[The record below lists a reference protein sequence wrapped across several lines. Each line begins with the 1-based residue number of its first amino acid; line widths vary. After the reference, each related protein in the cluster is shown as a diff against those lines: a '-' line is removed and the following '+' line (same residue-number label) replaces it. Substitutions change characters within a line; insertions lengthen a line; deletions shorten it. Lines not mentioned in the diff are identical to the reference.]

1 MADLSNAELRVAFE
15 GLSIIGTVFASLSA
29 LFGVY
34 RAADHIC
41 GVLMGVVGVYVVL
54 FVLALWSTYM
64 NKSTALVRLRM
75 ITISL

>member
-29 LFGVY
+29 LFGAY
-34 RAADHIC
+34 RAIDHIC
-41 GVLMGVVGVYVVL
+41 GVLMSVLGVYVVL